1 MFIIYNERIKI
12 VNSYTLQ
19 DKVIFYFMYKIYL
32 YHPIIYNRQIDYD
45 EKTILACVF
54 LQLVLGTVFAQTVDS
69 THIKN
74 MHAYYKKHFSDPTDP
89 IVLTASDT
97 LLDMAIRCND
107 TVMSKIA
114 LGAKLDYYYYGQ
126 GENRTD
132 SVIAGVNRLKRFAR
146 SVGNAELYYWAWAA
160 RLVNYYIIQGEY
172 NIALLEAE
180 KMLQEAKKE
189 GKQESIAECYYAL
202 ANVYA
207 AKGLMKKS
215 QEFMLKEIDIFENT
229 DVVRYN
235 ISCQYSDAAKIY
247 IDLGEEE
254 KAPELLKK
262 ALKAVKSPYH
272 AVTANLVY
280 VSLYLAQGDTVAARQ
295 ALEKCRQMYAD
306 EPSLK
311 RHIHYLYDVEIDYDW
326 KVGNYQK
333 ALNVLDERETELKR
347 KNNLATLMQLRKT
360 KADILWDMNRKEEAA
375 GLYRDF
381 LLEQKKEKER
391 NEEVATGEFATML
404 NLQQLTAEKGRLEKI
419 SQEKQLQNT
428 RIILFSVIGILCVV
442 IVFLWQQRK
451 LNAKLEKSRDKL
463 DEKNR
468 ILIEAKE
475 ELRKAKEVAEQSNWL
490 KTMFIQNM
498 SHEIRTPLNSIVGF
512 SGVLVDMLDDKED
525 IGQYVALIE
534 SNSKLLLKLV
544 GDILDIS
551 ILDSEVEIKHNAVDV
566 NACCQASIDAAGTL
580 FSPDTKLIFKPACD
594 ELIINSNYNYIVQ
607 VLDNLLSNASKFTHE
622 GSVTLAYEVKKETNQ
637 LIFTVTDTGI
647 GIPIDEQEHVFERF
661 VKLDNF
667 SQGAG
672 LGLSICRIVAER
684 LGGFLIIDREYTQG
698 TRFIF
703 CVSM

>member
-1 MFIIYNERIKI
+1 MLK
-12 VNSYTLQ
+12 
-19 DKVIFYFMYKIYL
+19 
-32 YHPIIYNRQIDYD
+32 
-45 EKTILACVF
+45 KTILACV
-54 LQLVLGTVFAQTVDS
+54 LLHLVVGTISPQKIDS
-69 THIKN
+69 IDIKS
-74 MHAYYKKHFSDPTDP
+74 MRAYYKQYFNDPTDP

-97 LLDMAIRCND
+97 LFDMAIRCND
-107 TVMSKIA
+107 TVMAKIA
-114 LGAKLDYYYYGQ
+114 LGAKVDYYYYGQ

-132 SVIAGVNRLKRFAR
+132 SIIAGVNRLKQYAR

-180 KMLQEAKKE
+180 KMLQEAKGEK
-189 GKQESIAECYYAL
+189 KQGSIAECYYAL
-202 ANVYA
+202 ANVYT
-207 AKGLMKKS
+207 AKGLVKKS
-215 QEFMLKEIDIFENT
+215 QEFMLKEIDIFENAN
-229 DVVRYN
+229 VFRYN

-247 IDLGEEE
+247 IDLGEAE

-262 ALKAVKSPYH
+262 ALKTSRSTYH
-272 AVTANLVY
+272 EVTAKLVY
-280 VSLYLAQGDTVAARQ
+280 VSLYLAQGDTAAARK
-295 ALEKCRQMYAD
+295 ALEECRQMYME
-306 EPSLK
+306 EPSMK
-311 RHIHYLYDVEIDYDW
+311 RHIHYLYDVEIDYNW
-326 KVGNYQK
+326 RVGNYNK
-333 ALNVLDERETELKR
+333 ALSVLDERETELRK
-347 KNNLATLMQLRKT
+347 KNNLTTLMALRKT

-391 NEEVATGEFATML
+391 NEEITTSEFATML
-404 NLQQLTAEKGRLEKI
+404 NLQQLNAEKVRLEKI
-419 SQEKQLQNT
+419 SQKKQLQNT
-428 RIILFSVIGILCVV
+428 RTILFSVLGLLCIVV
-442 IVFLWQQRK
+442 IFLWQQRK
-451 LNAKLEKSRDKL
+451 LNAKLHRAKNKL
-463 DEKNR
+463 DEQNR
-468 ILIEAKE
+468 TLIKAEE

-512 SGVLVDMLDDKED
+512 SGVLVDMLDEKED

-566 NACCQASIDAAGTL
+566 NACCQASIDAAGAS
-580 FSPDTKLIFKPACD
+580 FDPGVRLIFEPACD

-607 VLDNLLSNASKFTHE
+607 VLDNLLGNASKFTHE
-622 GSVTLAYEVKKETNQ
+622 GSVTLAYEVKKEENQ

-647 GIPIDEQEHVFERF
+647 GIPVEEQERVFERF

-684 LGGFLIIDREYTQG
+684 LGGYLRIDKGYTQG
-698 TRFIF
+698 TRVIF

>member
-1 MFIIYNERIKI
+1 MLK
-12 VNSYTLQ
+12 
-19 DKVIFYFMYKIYL
+19 
-32 YHPIIYNRQIDYD
+32 
-45 EKTILACVF
+45 KTILACV
-54 LQLVLGTVFAQTVDS
+54 LLHLVVGTISPQKIDS
-69 THIKN
+69 IDIKS
-74 MHAYYKKHFSDPTDP
+74 MRAYYKQYFNDPTDP

-97 LLDMAIRCND
+97 LFDMAIRCND
-107 TVMSKIA
+107 TVMAKIA
-114 LGAKLDYYYYGQ
+114 LGAKVDYYYYGQ

-132 SVIAGVNRLKRFAR
+132 SIIAGVNRLKQYAR

-180 KMLQEAKKE
+180 KMLQEAKGEK
-189 GKQESIAECYYAL
+189 KQGSIAECYYAL
-202 ANVYA
+202 ANVYT
-207 AKGLMKKS
+207 AKGLVKKS
-215 QEFMLKEIDIFENT
+215 QEFMLKEIDIFENAN
-229 DVVRYN
+229 VFRYN

-247 IDLGEEE
+247 IDLGEAE

-262 ALKAVKSPYH
+262 ALKTSRSTYH
-272 AVTANLVY
+272 EVTAKLVY
-280 VSLYLAQGDTVAARQ
+280 VSLYLAQGDTAAARK
-295 ALEKCRQMYAD
+295 ALEECRQMYMG
-306 EPSLK
+306 EPSMK
-311 RHIHYLYDVEIDYDW
+311 RHIHYLYDVEIDYNW
-326 KVGNYQK
+326 RVGNYNK
-333 ALNVLDERETELKR
+333 ALSVLDERETELRK
-347 KNNLATLMQLRKT
+347 KNNLTTLMALRKT

-391 NEEVATGEFATML
+391 NEEITTSEFATML
-404 NLQQLTAEKGRLEKI
+404 NLQQLNAEKVRLEKT
-419 SQEKQLQNT
+419 SQKKQLQNT
-428 RIILFSVIGILCVV
+428 RTILFSVLGLLCIVV
-442 IVFLWQQRK
+442 IFLWQQRK
-451 LNAKLEKSRDKL
+451 LNAKLHRAKNKL
-463 DEKNR
+463 DEQNR
-468 ILIEAKE
+468 TLIKAEE

-512 SGVLVDMLDDKED
+512 SGVLVDMLDEKED

-566 NACCQASIDAAGTL
+566 NACCQASIDAAGASFDPGVRL
-580 FSPDTKLIFKPACD
+580 NFEPACD

-607 VLDNLLSNASKFTHE
+607 VLDNLLGNASKFTHE
-622 GSVTLAYEVKKETNQ
+622 GSVTLAYEVKKEENQ

-647 GIPIDEQEHVFERF
+647 GIPVEEQERVFERF

-684 LGGFLIIDREYTQG
+684 LGGYLRIDKGYTQG
-698 TRFIF
+698 TRVIF

>member
-1 MFIIYNERIKI
+1 MLK
-12 VNSYTLQ
+12 
-19 DKVIFYFMYKIYL
+19 
-32 YHPIIYNRQIDYD
+32 
-45 EKTILACVF
+45 KTILACV
-54 LQLVLGTVFAQTVDS
+54 LLHLVVGTISPQKIDS
-69 THIKN
+69 IDIKS
-74 MHAYYKKHFSDPTDP
+74 MRAYYKQYFNDPTDP

-97 LLDMAIRCND
+97 LFDMAIRCND
-107 TVMSKIA
+107 TVMAKIA
-114 LGAKLDYYYYGQ
+114 LGAKVDYYYYGQ

-132 SVIAGVNRLKRFAR
+132 SIIAGVNRLKQYAR

-180 KMLQEAKKE
+180 KMLQEAKGEK
-189 GKQESIAECYYAL
+189 KQGSIAECYYAL

-207 AKGLMKKS
+207 AKGLVKKS
-215 QEFMLKEIDIFENT
+215 QEFMLKEIDIFENAN
-229 DVVRYN
+229 VFRYN

-247 IDLGEEE
+247 IDLGEAE

-262 ALKAVKSPYH
+262 ALKTSKSTYH
-272 AVTANLVY
+272 EVTAKLVY
-280 VSLYLAQGDTVAARQ
+280 VSLYLAQGDTAAARK
-295 ALEKCRQMYAD
+295 ALEECRQMYMG
-306 EPSLK
+306 EPSMK
-311 RHIHYLYDVEIDYDW
+311 RHIHYLYDVEIDYNW
-326 KVGNYQK
+326 RVGNYNK
-333 ALNVLDERETELKR
+333 ALSVLDERETELRK
-347 KNNLATLMQLRKT
+347 KNNLTTLMALRKT

-391 NEEVATGEFATML
+391 NEEITTSEFATML
-404 NLQQLTAEKGRLEKI
+404 NLQQLNAEKVRLEKI
-419 SQEKQLQNT
+419 SQKKQLQNT
-428 RIILFSVIGILCVV
+428 RTILFSVLGLLCIVV
-442 IVFLWQQRK
+442 IFLWQQRK
-451 LNAKLEKSRDKL
+451 LNAKLHRAKNKL
-463 DEKNR
+463 DEQNR
-468 ILIEAKE
+468 TLIKAEE

-512 SGVLVDMLDDKED
+512 SGVLVDMLDEKED

-566 NACCQASIDAAGTL
+566 NACCQASIDAAGAS
-580 FSPDTKLIFKPACD
+580 FDPGVKLIFEPACD

-607 VLDNLLSNASKFTHE
+607 VLDNLLGNASKFTHE
-622 GSVTLAYEVKKETNQ
+622 GSVTLAYEVKKEENQ

-647 GIPIDEQEHVFERF
+647 GIPVEEQERVFERF

-684 LGGFLIIDREYTQG
+684 LGGYLRIDKGYTQG
-698 TRFIF
+698 TRVIF

>member
-1 MFIIYNERIKI
+1 MLK
-12 VNSYTLQ
+12 
-19 DKVIFYFMYKIYL
+19 
-32 YHPIIYNRQIDYD
+32 
-45 EKTILACVF
+45 KTILACV
-54 LQLVLGTVFAQTVDS
+54 LLHLVVGTISPQKIDS
-69 THIKN
+69 IDIKS
-74 MHAYYKKHFSDPTDP
+74 MRAYYKRYFNDPTDP

-97 LLDMAIRCND
+97 LFDMAIRCND
-107 TVMSKIA
+107 TVMAKIA
-114 LGAKLDYYYYGQ
+114 LGAKVDYYYYGQ

-132 SVIAGVNRLKRFAR
+132 SIIAGVNRLKQYAR

-180 KMLQEAKKE
+180 KMLQEAKGEK
-189 GKQESIAECYYAL
+189 KQGSIAECYYAL

-207 AKGLMKKS
+207 AKGLVKKS
-215 QEFMLKEIDIFENT
+215 QEFMLKEIDIFENAN
-229 DVVRYN
+229 VFRYN

-247 IDLGEEE
+247 IDLGEAE

-262 ALKAVKSPYH
+262 ALKTSKSPYH
-272 AVTANLVY
+272 EVTAKLVY
-280 VSLYLAQGDTVAARQ
+280 VSLYLAQGDTAAARK
-295 ALEKCRQMYAD
+295 ALEECRRMYME
-306 EPSLK
+306 EPSMK
-311 RHIHYLYDVEIDYDW
+311 RHIHYLYDVEIDYNW
-326 KVGNYQK
+326 RVGNYNK
-333 ALNVLDERETELKR
+333 ALSVLDERETELRK
-347 KNNLATLMQLRKT
+347 KNNLTTLTALRKT

-391 NEEVATGEFATML
+391 NEEITTSEFATML
-404 NLQQLTAEKGRLEKI
+404 NLQQLNAEKVRLEKI
-419 SQEKQLQNT
+419 SQKKRLQST
-428 RIILFSVIGILCVV
+428 RTILFFVLGILCIVV
-442 IVFLWQQRK
+442 IFLWQQGK
-451 LNAKLEKSRDKL
+451 LNAKLHRAKNKL
-463 DEKNR
+463 NEQNR
-468 ILIEAKE
+468 TLIKAEE

-512 SGVLVDMLDDKED
+512 SGVLVDMLDEKED

-566 NACCQASIDAAGTL
+566 NACCQASIDAAGAS
-580 FSPDTKLIFKPACD
+580 FDPGVKLIFEPACD

-607 VLDNLLSNASKFTHE
+607 VLDNLLGNASKFTHE
-622 GSVTLAYEVKKETNQ
+622 GSVTLAYEVKKEENQ

-647 GIPIDEQEHVFERF
+647 GIPVEEQERVFERF

-684 LGGFLIIDREYTQG
+684 LGGYLRIDKGYTQG
-698 TRFIF
+698 TRVIF

>member
-1 MFIIYNERIKI
+1 MLK
-12 VNSYTLQ
+12 
-19 DKVIFYFMYKIYL
+19 
-32 YHPIIYNRQIDYD
+32 
-45 EKTILACVF
+45 KTILACV
-54 LQLVLGTVFAQTVDS
+54 LLHLVVGTISPQKIDS
-69 THIKN
+69 IDIKS
-74 MHAYYKKHFSDPTDP
+74 MRAYYKQYFNDPTDP

-97 LLDMAIRCND
+97 LFDMAIRCND
-107 TVMSKIA
+107 TVMAKIA
-114 LGAKLDYYYYGQ
+114 LGAKVDYYYYGQ

-132 SVIAGVNRLKRFAR
+132 SIIAGVNRLKQYAR

-180 KMLQEAKKE
+180 KMLQEAKGEK
-189 GKQESIAECYYAL
+189 KQGSIAECYYAL
-202 ANVYA
+202 ANVYT
-207 AKGLMKKS
+207 AKGLVKKS
-215 QEFMLKEIDIFENT
+215 QEFMLKEIDIFENAN
-229 DVVRYN
+229 VFRYN

-247 IDLGEEE
+247 IDLGEAE

-262 ALKAVKSPYH
+262 ALKTSRSTYH
-272 AVTANLVY
+272 EVTAKLVY
-280 VSLYLAQGDTVAARQ
+280 VSLYLAQGDTAAARK
-295 ALEKCRQMYAD
+295 ALEECRQMYMG
-306 EPSLK
+306 EPSMK
-311 RHIHYLYDVEIDYDW
+311 RHIHYLYDVEIDYNW
-326 KVGNYQK
+326 RVGNYNK
-333 ALNVLDERETELKR
+333 ALSVLDERETELRK
-347 KNNLATLMQLRKT
+347 KNNLTTLMALRKT

-391 NEEVATGEFATML
+391 NEEITTSEFATML
-404 NLQQLTAEKGRLEKI
+404 NLQQLNAEKVRLEKI
-419 SQEKQLQNT
+419 SQKKQLQNT
-428 RIILFSVIGILCVV
+428 RTILFSVLGLLCIVV
-442 IVFLWQQRK
+442 IFLWQQRK
-451 LNAKLEKSRDKL
+451 LNAKLHRAKNKL
-463 DEKNR
+463 DEQNR
-468 ILIEAKE
+468 TLIKAEE

-512 SGVLVDMLDDKED
+512 SGVLVDMLDEKED

-566 NACCQASIDAAGTL
+566 NACCQASIDAAGAS
-580 FSPDTKLIFKPACD
+580 FDPGVKLIFEPACD
-594 ELIINSNYNYIVQ
+594 ELIINSNYSYIVQ
-607 VLDNLLSNASKFTHE
+607 VLDNLLGNASKFTHV
-622 GSVTLAYEVKKETNQ
+622 GSVTLTYEDNQ

-647 GIPIDEQEHVFERF
+647 GIPVDEQERVFERF

-684 LGGFLIIDREYTQG
+684 LGGYLRIDKGYTQG
-698 TRFIF
+698 TRVIF

>member
-1 MFIIYNERIKI
+1 MLK
-12 VNSYTLQ
+12 
-19 DKVIFYFMYKIYL
+19 
-32 YHPIIYNRQIDYD
+32 
-45 EKTILACVF
+45 KTTLACV
-54 LQLVLGTVFAQTVDS
+54 LLHLVVGTISPQKIDS
-69 THIKN
+69 IDIKS
-74 MHAYYKKHFSDPTDP
+74 MRAYYKQYFNDPTDP

-97 LLDMAIRCND
+97 LFDMAIRCND
-107 TVMSKIA
+107 TVMAKIA
-114 LGAKLDYYYYGQ
+114 LGAKVDYYYYGQ

-132 SVIAGVNRLKRFAR
+132 SIIAGVNRLKQYAR

-180 KMLQEAKKE
+180 KMLQEAKGEK
-189 GKQESIAECYYAL
+189 KQGSIAECYYAL
-202 ANVYA
+202 ANVYT
-207 AKGLMKKS
+207 AKGLVKKS
-215 QEFMLKEIDIFENT
+215 QEFMLKEIDIFENAN
-229 DVVRYN
+229 VFRYN

-247 IDLGEEE
+247 IDLGEAE

-262 ALKAVKSPYH
+262 ALKTSKSTYH
-272 AVTANLVY
+272 EVTAKLVY
-280 VSLYLAQGDTVAARQ
+280 VSLYLAQGDTAAARK
-295 ALEKCRQMYAD
+295 ALEECRQMYME
-306 EPSLK
+306 EPSMK
-311 RHIHYLYDVEIDYDW
+311 RHIHYLYDVEIDYNW
-326 KVGNYQK
+326 RVGDYNK
-333 ALNVLDERETELKR
+333 ALSVLDERETELRK
-347 KNNLATLMQLRKT
+347 KNNLTTLMALRKT

-391 NEEVATGEFATML
+391 NEEITTSEFATML
-404 NLQQLTAEKGRLEKI
+404 NLQQLNAEKVRLEKI
-419 SQEKQLQNT
+419 SQKKQLQNT
-428 RIILFSVIGILCVV
+428 RTILFSVLGLLCIVV
-442 IVFLWQQRK
+442 IFLWQQRK
-451 LNAKLEKSRDKL
+451 LNAKLHRAKNKL
-463 DEKNR
+463 DEQNR
-468 ILIEAKE
+468 TLIKAEE

-512 SGVLVDMLDDKED
+512 SGVLVDMLDEKED

-566 NACCQASIDAAGTL
+566 NACCQASIDAAGAS
-580 FSPDTKLIFKPACD
+580 FDPGVRLIFEPACD

-607 VLDNLLSNASKFTHE
+607 VLDNLLGNASKFTHE
-622 GSVTLAYEVKKETNQ
+622 GSVTLDYEVKKEENQ

-647 GIPIDEQEHVFERF
+647 GIPVEEQERVFERF

-684 LGGFLIIDREYTQG
+684 LGGYLRIDKGYTQG
-698 TRFIF
+698 TRVIF

>member
-1 MFIIYNERIKI
+1 MMK
-12 VNSYTLQ
+12 
-19 DKVIFYFMYKIYL
+19 
-32 YHPIIYNRQIDYD
+32 
-45 EKTILACVF
+45 KTILACVF

-272 AVTANLVY
+272 EVTANLVY

-326 KVGNYQK
+326 KVGNFQK

-475 ELRKAKEVAEQSNWL
+475 ELRKAKEGAEQSNWL

-580 FSPDTKLIFKPACD
+580 FSPDTKLVFKPACD

>member
-1 MFIIYNERIKI
+1 MLK
-12 VNSYTLQ
+12 
-19 DKVIFYFMYKIYL
+19 
-32 YHPIIYNRQIDYD
+32 
-45 EKTILACVF
+45 KTILACVLLHLVVGTIS
-54 LQLVLGTVFAQTVDS
+54 LQKIDS
-69 THIKN
+69 IDIKS
-74 MHAYYKKHFSDPTDP
+74 MRAYYKQYFNDPTDP

-97 LLDMAIRCND
+97 LFDMAIRCND
-107 TVMSKIA
+107 TVMAKIA
-114 LGAKLDYYYYGQ
+114 LGAKVDYYYYGQ

-132 SVIAGVNRLKRFAR
+132 SIIAGVNRLKQYAR

-180 KMLQEAKKE
+180 KMLQEAKGEK
-189 GKQESIAECYYAL
+189 KQGSIAECYYAL
-202 ANVYA
+202 ANVYT
-207 AKGLMKKS
+207 AKGLVKKS
-215 QEFMLKEIDIFENT
+215 QEFMLKEIDIFENAN
-229 DVVRYN
+229 VFRYN

-247 IDLGEEE
+247 IDLGEAE

-262 ALKAVKSPYH
+262 ALKTSKSTYH
-272 AVTANLVY
+272 EVTAKLVY
-280 VSLYLAQGDTVAARQ
+280 VSLYLAQGDTAAARK
-295 ALEKCRQMYAD
+295 ALEECRQMYMG
-306 EPSLK
+306 EPSMK
-311 RHIHYLYDVEIDYDW
+311 RHIHYLYDVEIDYNW
-326 KVGNYQK
+326 RVGNYNK
-333 ALNVLDERETELKR
+333 ALSVLDERETELRK
-347 KNNLATLMQLRKT
+347 KNNLTTLMALRKT

-391 NEEVATGEFATML
+391 NEEITTSEFATML
-404 NLQQLTAEKGRLEKI
+404 NLQQLNAEKVRLEKT
-419 SQEKQLQNT
+419 SQKKQLQNT
-428 RIILFSVIGILCVV
+428 RTILFSVLGLLCIVV
-442 IVFLWQQRK
+442 IFLWQQRK
-451 LNAKLEKSRDKL
+451 LNAKLHRAKNKL
-463 DEKNR
+463 DEQNR
-468 ILIEAKE
+468 TLIKAEE

-512 SGVLVDMLDDKED
+512 SGVLVDMLDEKED

-566 NACCQASIDAAGTL
+566 NACCQASIDAAGAS
-580 FSPDTKLIFKPACD
+580 FDPGVKLIFEPACD
-594 ELIINSNYNYIVQ
+594 ELIINSNYSYIVQ
-607 VLDNLLSNASKFTHE
+607 VLDNLLGNASKFTHE
-622 GSVTLAYEVKKETNQ
+622 GSVTLAYEVKKEENQ

-647 GIPIDEQEHVFERF
+647 GIPVEEQERVFERF

-684 LGGFLIIDREYTQG
+684 LGGYLRIDKGYTQG
-698 TRFIF
+698 TRVIF

>member
-1 MFIIYNERIKI
+1 MLK
-12 VNSYTLQ
+12 
-19 DKVIFYFMYKIYL
+19 
-32 YHPIIYNRQIDYD
+32 
-45 EKTILACVF
+45 KTILACV
-54 LQLVLGTVFAQTVDS
+54 LLHLVVGTISPQKIDS
-69 THIKN
+69 IDIKS
-74 MHAYYKKHFSDPTDP
+74 MRAYYKQYFNDPTDP

-97 LLDMAIRCND
+97 LFDMAIRCND
-107 TVMSKIA
+107 TVMAKIA
-114 LGAKLDYYYYGQ
+114 LGAKVDYYYYGQ

-132 SVIAGVNRLKRFAR
+132 SIIAGVNRLKQYAR

-180 KMLQEAKKE
+180 KMLQEAKGEK
-189 GKQESIAECYYAL
+189 KQGSIAECYYAL
-202 ANVYA
+202 ANVYT
-207 AKGLMKKS
+207 AKGLVKKS
-215 QEFMLKEIDIFENT
+215 QEFMLKEIDIFENAN
-229 DVVRYN
+229 VFRYN

-247 IDLGEEE
+247 IDLGEAE

-262 ALKAVKSPYH
+262 ALKTSRSTYH
-272 AVTANLVY
+272 EVTAKLVY
-280 VSLYLAQGDTVAARQ
+280 VSLYLAQGDTAAARK
-295 ALEKCRQMYAD
+295 ALEECRQMYMG
-306 EPSLK
+306 EPSMK
-311 RHIHYLYDVEIDYDW
+311 RHIHYLYDVEIDYNW
-326 KVGNYQK
+326 RVGNYNK
-333 ALNVLDERETELKR
+333 ALSVLDERETELRK
-347 KNNLATLMQLRKT
+347 KNNLTTLMALRKT
-360 KADILWDMNRKEEAA
+360 MADILWDMNRKEEAA

-391 NEEVATGEFATML
+391 NEEITTSEFATML
-404 NLQQLTAEKGRLEKI
+404 NLQQLNAEKVRLEKI
-419 SQEKQLQNT
+419 SQKKQLQNT
-428 RIILFSVIGILCVV
+428 RTILFSVLGLLCIVV
-442 IVFLWQQRK
+442 IFLWQQRK
-451 LNAKLEKSRDKL
+451 LNAKLHRAKNKL
-463 DEKNR
+463 DEQNR
-468 ILIEAKE
+468 TLIKAEE

-512 SGVLVDMLDDKED
+512 SGVLVDMLDEKED

-566 NACCQASIDAAGTL
+566 NACCQASIDAAGAS
-580 FSPDTKLIFKPACD
+580 FDPGVKLIFEPACD
-594 ELIINSNYNYIVQ
+594 ELIINSNYSYIVQ
-607 VLDNLLSNASKFTHE
+607 VLDNLLGNASKFTHE
-622 GSVTLAYEVKKETNQ
+622 GSVTLAYEVKKEENQ

-647 GIPIDEQEHVFERF
+647 GIPVEEQERVFERF

-684 LGGFLIIDREYTQG
+684 LGGYLRIDKGYTQG
-698 TRFIF
+698 TRVIF

>member
-1 MFIIYNERIKI
+1 MMK
-12 VNSYTLQ
+12 
-19 DKVIFYFMYKIYL
+19 
-32 YHPIIYNRQIDYD
+32 
-45 EKTILACVF
+45 KTILACVF

-247 IDLGEEE
+247 IDLDEEE
-254 KAPELLKK
+254 KAPELLKQ
-262 ALKAVKSPYH
+262 ALKVAKSPYH
-272 AVTANLVY
+272 EVTANLVY

-295 ALEKCRQMYAD
+295 ALEKCRQMYAN

-311 RHIHYLYDVEIDYDW
+311 RHIHYLYDVEIDYNW
-326 KVGNYQK
+326 KVGNYQE
-333 ALNVLDERETELKR
+333 AISVLDERETELKK

-375 GLYRDF
+375 RSYRDF

-419 SQEKQLQNT
+419 SQKKQLQNT
-428 RIILFSVIGILCVV
+428 RIILFSVIGILCIVV
-442 IVFLWQQRK
+442 VFLWQQRK
-451 LNAKLEKSRDKL
+451 LNAQLERSRDKL

-475 ELRKAKEVAEQSNWL
+475 ELHKAKEIAEQSNWL

-580 FSPDTKLIFKPACD
+580 FSPGIKLIFKPTCD

-607 VLDNLLSNASKFTHE
+607 VLDNLLNNASKFTHE
-622 GSVTLAYEVKKETNQ
+622 GSVTLAYETRKETNQ

-684 LGGFLIIDREYTQG
+684 LGGFLIIDKEYTQG

>member
-1 MFIIYNERIKI
+1 MLK
-12 VNSYTLQ
+12 
-19 DKVIFYFMYKIYL
+19 
-32 YHPIIYNRQIDYD
+32 
-45 EKTILACVF
+45 KTILACV
-54 LQLVLGTVFAQTVDS
+54 LLHLVVGTISPQKIDS
-69 THIKN
+69 IDIKS
-74 MHAYYKKHFSDPTDP
+74 MRAYYKQYFNDPTDP

-97 LLDMAIRCND
+97 LFDMAIRCND
-107 TVMSKIA
+107 TVMAKIA
-114 LGAKLDYYYYGQ
+114 LGAKVDYYYYGQ

-132 SVIAGVNRLKRFAR
+132 SIIAGVNRLKQYAR

-160 RLVNYYIIQGEY
+160 RLVNYYIIQGDY

-180 KMLQEAKKE
+180 KMLQEAKGEK
-189 GKQESIAECYYAL
+189 KQGSIAECYYAL

-207 AKGLMKKS
+207 AKGLVKKS
-215 QEFMLKEIDIFENT
+215 QEFMLKEIDIFENAN
-229 DVVRYN
+229 VFRYN

-247 IDLGEEE
+247 IDLGEAE

-262 ALKAVKSPYH
+262 ALKTSKSTYH
-272 AVTANLVY
+272 EVTAKLVY
-280 VSLYLAQGDTVAARQ
+280 VSLYLAQGDTAAARK
-295 ALEKCRQMYAD
+295 ALEECRQMYMG
-306 EPSLK
+306 EPSMK
-311 RHIHYLYDVEIDYDW
+311 RHIHYLYDVEIDYNW
-326 KVGNYQK
+326 RVGNYNK
-333 ALNVLDERETELKR
+333 ALSVLDERETELRK
-347 KNNLATLMQLRKT
+347 KNNLTTLMALRKT

-391 NEEVATGEFATML
+391 NEEITTSEFATML
-404 NLQQLTAEKGRLEKI
+404 NLQQLNAEKVRLEKI
-419 SQEKQLQNT
+419 SQKKQLQNT
-428 RIILFSVIGILCVV
+428 RTILFSVLGLLCIVV
-442 IVFLWQQRK
+442 IFLWQQRK
-451 LNAKLEKSRDKL
+451 LNAKLHRAKNKL
-463 DEKNR
+463 DEQNR
-468 ILIEAKE
+468 TLIKAEE

-512 SGVLVDMLDDKED
+512 SGVLVDMLDEKED

-566 NACCQASIDAAGTL
+566 NACCQASIDAAGAS
-580 FSPDTKLIFKPACD
+580 FDPGVRLIFEPACD
-594 ELIINSNYNYIVQ
+594 ELIINSNYSYIVQ
-607 VLDNLLSNASKFTHE
+607 VLDNLLGNASKFTHE
-622 GSVTLAYEVKKETNQ
+622 GSVTLAYEVKKEENQ

-647 GIPIDEQEHVFERF
+647 GIPVEEQERVFERF

-684 LGGFLIIDREYTQG
+684 LGGYLRIDKGYTQG
-698 TRFIF
+698 TRVIF

>member
-1 MFIIYNERIKI
+1 MLK
-12 VNSYTLQ
+12 
-19 DKVIFYFMYKIYL
+19 
-32 YHPIIYNRQIDYD
+32 
-45 EKTILACVF
+45 KTILACV
-54 LQLVLGTVFAQTVDS
+54 LLHLVVGTISPQKIDS
-69 THIKN
+69 IDIKS
-74 MHAYYKKHFSDPTDP
+74 MRAYYKQYFNDPTDP

-97 LLDMAIRCND
+97 LFDMAIRCND
-107 TVMSKIA
+107 TVMAKIA
-114 LGAKLDYYYYGQ
+114 LGAKVDYYYYGQ

-132 SVIAGVNRLKRFAR
+132 SIIAGVNRLKQYAR

-180 KMLQEAKKE
+180 KMLQEAKGEK
-189 GKQESIAECYYAL
+189 KQGSIAECYYAL
-202 ANVYA
+202 ANVYT
-207 AKGLMKKS
+207 AKGLVKKS
-215 QEFMLKEIDIFENT
+215 QEFMLKEIDIFENAN
-229 DVVRYN
+229 VFRYN

-247 IDLGEEE
+247 IDLGEAE

-262 ALKAVKSPYH
+262 ALKTSRSTYH
-272 AVTANLVY
+272 EVTAKLVY
-280 VSLYLAQGDTVAARQ
+280 VSLYLAQGDTAAARK
-295 ALEKCRQMYAD
+295 ALEECRQMYMG
-306 EPSLK
+306 EPSMK
-311 RHIHYLYDVEIDYDW
+311 RHILYLYDVEIDYNW
-326 KVGNYQK
+326 RVGNYNK
-333 ALNVLDERETELKR
+333 ALSVLDERETELRK
-347 KNNLATLMQLRKT
+347 KNNLTTLMALRKT

-391 NEEVATGEFATML
+391 NEEITTSEFATML
-404 NLQQLTAEKGRLEKI
+404 NLQQLNAEKVRLEKT
-419 SQEKQLQNT
+419 SQKKQLQNT
-428 RIILFSVIGILCVV
+428 RTILFSVLGLLCIVV
-442 IVFLWQQRK
+442 IFLWQQRK
-451 LNAKLEKSRDKL
+451 LNAKLHRAKNKL
-463 DEKNR
+463 DEQNR
-468 ILIEAKE
+468 TLIKAEE

-512 SGVLVDMLDDKED
+512 SGVLVDMLDEKED

-566 NACCQASIDAAGTL
+566 NACCQASIDAAGAS
-580 FSPDTKLIFKPACD
+580 FDPGVRLIFEPACD

-607 VLDNLLSNASKFTHE
+607 VLDNLLGNASKFTHE
-622 GSVTLAYEVKKETNQ
+622 GSVTLAYEVKKEENQ

-647 GIPIDEQEHVFERF
+647 GIPVEEQERVFERF

-684 LGGFLIIDREYTQG
+684 LGGYLRIDKGYTQG
-698 TRFIF
+698 TRVIF

>member
-1 MFIIYNERIKI
+1 MLK
-12 VNSYTLQ
+12 
-19 DKVIFYFMYKIYL
+19 
-32 YHPIIYNRQIDYD
+32 
-45 EKTILACVF
+45 KTILACV
-54 LQLVLGTVFAQTVDS
+54 LLHLVVGTISPQKIDS
-69 THIKN
+69 IDIKS
-74 MHAYYKKHFSDPTDP
+74 MRAYYKQYFNDPTDP

-97 LLDMAIRCND
+97 LFDMAIRCND
-107 TVMSKIA
+107 TVMAKIA
-114 LGAKLDYYYYGQ
+114 LGAKVDYYYYGQ

-132 SVIAGVNRLKRFAR
+132 SIIAGVNRLKQYAR

-180 KMLQEAKKE
+180 KMLQEAKGEK
-189 GKQESIAECYYAL
+189 KQGSIAECYYAL
-202 ANVYA
+202 ANVYT
-207 AKGLMKKS
+207 AKGLVKKS
-215 QEFMLKEIDIFENT
+215 QEFMLKEIDIFENAN
-229 DVVRYN
+229 VFRYN

-247 IDLGEEE
+247 IDLGEAE

-262 ALKAVKSPYH
+262 ALKTSRSTYH
-272 AVTANLVY
+272 EVTAKLVY
-280 VSLYLAQGDTVAARQ
+280 VSLYLAQGDTAAARK
-295 ALEKCRQMYAD
+295 ALEECRQMYMG
-306 EPSLK
+306 EPSMK
-311 RHIHYLYDVEIDYDW
+311 RHIHYLYDVEIDYNW
-326 KVGNYQK
+326 RVGNYNK
-333 ALNVLDERETELKR
+333 ALSVLDERETELRK
-347 KNNLATLMQLRKT
+347 KNNLTTLMALRKT

-391 NEEVATGEFATML
+391 NEEITTSEFATML
-404 NLQQLTAEKGRLEKI
+404 NLQQLNAEKVRLEKI
-419 SQEKQLQNT
+419 SQKKQLQNT
-428 RIILFSVIGILCVV
+428 RTILFSVLGLLCIVV
-442 IVFLWQQRK
+442 IFLWQQRK
-451 LNAKLEKSRDKL
+451 LNAKLHRAKNKL
-463 DEKNR
+463 DEQNR
-468 ILIEAKE
+468 TLIKAEE

-512 SGVLVDMLDDKED
+512 SGVLVDMLDEKED

-566 NACCQASIDAAGTL
+566 NACCQASIDAAGAS
-580 FSPDTKLIFKPACD
+580 FDPGVKLIFEPACD
-594 ELIINSNYNYIVQ
+594 ELIINSNYSYIVQ
-607 VLDNLLSNASKFTHE
+607 VLDNLLGNASKFTHE
-622 GSVTLAYEVKKETNQ
+622 GSVTLAYEVKKEENQ

-647 GIPIDEQEHVFERF
+647 GIPVEEQKRVFERF

-684 LGGFLIIDREYTQG
+684 LGGYLRIDKGYTQG
-698 TRFIF
+698 TRVIF

>member
-1 MFIIYNERIKI
+1 MMK
-12 VNSYTLQ
+12 
-19 DKVIFYFMYKIYL
+19 
-32 YHPIIYNRQIDYD
+32 
-45 EKTILACVF
+45 KTILACVF

-97 LLDMAIRCND
+97 LLDIAIRCND

-272 AVTANLVY
+272 EVTANLVY

-326 KVGNYQK
+326 KVGNFQK

-580 FSPDTKLIFKPACD
+580 FSPDTKLVFKPACD

>member
-1 MFIIYNERIKI
+1 
-12 VNSYTLQ
+12 
-19 DKVIFYFMYKIYL
+19 
-32 YHPIIYNRQIDYD
+32 
-45 EKTILACVF
+45 
-54 LQLVLGTVFAQTVDS
+54 
-69 THIKN
+69 
-74 MHAYYKKHFSDPTDP
+74 
-89 IVLTASDT
+89 
-97 LLDMAIRCND
+97 MA
-107 TVMSKIA
+107 KIA
-114 LGAKLDYYYYGQ
+114 LGAKVDYYYYGQ

-132 SVIAGVNRLKRFAR
+132 SIIAGVNRLKQYAR

-180 KMLQEAKKE
+180 KMLQEAKGEK
-189 GKQESIAECYYAL
+189 KQGSIAECYYAL
-202 ANVYA
+202 ANVYT
-207 AKGLMKKS
+207 AKGLVKKS
-215 QEFMLKEIDIFENT
+215 QEFMLKEIDIFENAN
-229 DVVRYN
+229 VFRYN

-247 IDLGEEE
+247 IDLGEAE

-262 ALKAVKSPYH
+262 ALKTSKSTYH
-272 AVTANLVY
+272 EVTAKLVY
-280 VSLYLAQGDTVAARQ
+280 VSLYLAQGDTAAARK
-295 ALEKCRQMYAD
+295 ALEECRQMYMG
-306 EPSLK
+306 EPSMK
-311 RHIHYLYDVEIDYDW
+311 RHIHYLYDVEIDYNW
-326 KVGNYQK
+326 RVGNYNK
-333 ALNVLDERETELKR
+333 ALSVLDERETELRK
-347 KNNLATLMQLRKT
+347 KNNLTTLMALRKT

-391 NEEVATGEFATML
+391 NEEITTSEFATML
-404 NLQQLTAEKGRLEKI
+404 NLQQLNAEKVRLEKI
-419 SQEKQLQNT
+419 SQKKQLQNT
-428 RIILFSVIGILCVV
+428 RTILFSVLGLLCIVV
-442 IVFLWQQRK
+442 IFLWQQRK
-451 LNAKLEKSRDKL
+451 LNAKLHRAKNKL
-463 DEKNR
+463 DEQNR
-468 ILIEAKE
+468 TLIKAEE

-512 SGVLVDMLDDKED
+512 SGVLVDMLDEKED

-566 NACCQASIDAAGTL
+566 NACCQASIDAAGAS
-580 FSPDTKLIFKPACD
+580 FDPGVRLIFEPACD
-594 ELIINSNYNYIVQ
+594 ELIINSNYSYIVQ
-607 VLDNLLSNASKFTHE
+607 VLDNLLGNASKFTHE
-622 GSVTLAYEVKKETNQ
+622 GSVTLAYEVKKEENQ

-647 GIPIDEQEHVFERF
+647 GIPVEEQERVFERF

-684 LGGFLIIDREYTQG
+684 LGGYLRIDKGYTQG
-698 TRFIF
+698 TRIIF

>member
-1 MFIIYNERIKI
+1 MR
-12 VNSYTLQ
+12 
-19 DKVIFYFMYKIYL
+19 
-32 YHPIIYNRQIDYD
+32 
-45 EKTILACVF
+45 
-54 LQLVLGTVFAQTVDS
+54 
-69 THIKN
+69 
-74 MHAYYKKHFSDPTDP
+74 AYYKQYFNDPTDP

-97 LLDMAIRCND
+97 LFDMAIRCND
-107 TVMSKIA
+107 TVMAKIA
-114 LGAKLDYYYYGQ
+114 LGAKVDYYYYGQ

-132 SVIAGVNRLKRFAR
+132 SIIAGVNRLKQYAR

-180 KMLQEAKKE
+180 KMLQEAKGEK
-189 GKQESIAECYYAL
+189 KQGSIAECYYAL
-202 ANVYA
+202 ANVYT
-207 AKGLMKKS
+207 AKGLVKKS
-215 QEFMLKEIDIFENT
+215 QEFMLKEIDIFENAN
-229 DVVRYN
+229 VFRYN

-247 IDLGEEE
+247 IDLGEAE

-262 ALKAVKSPYH
+262 ALKTSKSTYH
-272 AVTANLVY
+272 EVTAKLVY
-280 VSLYLAQGDTVAARQ
+280 VSLYLAQGDTAAARK
-295 ALEKCRQMYAD
+295 ALEECRQMYMG
-306 EPSLK
+306 EPSMK
-311 RHIHYLYDVEIDYDW
+311 RHIHYLYDVEIDYNW
-326 KVGNYQK
+326 RVGNYNK
-333 ALNVLDERETELKR
+333 ALSVLDERETELRK
-347 KNNLATLMQLRKT
+347 KNNLTTLMALRKT

-391 NEEVATGEFATML
+391 NEEITTSEFATML
-404 NLQQLTAEKGRLEKI
+404 NLQQLNAEKVRLEKI
-419 SQEKQLQNT
+419 SQKKQLQNT
-428 RIILFSVIGILCVV
+428 RTILFSVLGLLCIVV
-442 IVFLWQQRK
+442 IFLWQQRK
-451 LNAKLEKSRDKL
+451 LNAKLHRAKNKL
-463 DEKNR
+463 DEQNR
-468 ILIEAKE
+468 TLIKAEE

-512 SGVLVDMLDDKED
+512 SGVLVDMLDEKED

-566 NACCQASIDAAGTL
+566 NACCQASIDAAGAS
-580 FSPDTKLIFKPACD
+580 FDPGVKLIFEPACD
-594 ELIINSNYNYIVQ
+594 ELIINSNYSYIVQ
-607 VLDNLLSNASKFTHE
+607 VLDNLLGNASKFTHV
-622 GSVTLAYEVKKETNQ
+622 GSVTLTYEVKKEDNQ

-647 GIPIDEQEHVFERF
+647 GIPVEEQERVFERF

-684 LGGFLIIDREYTQG
+684 LGGYLRIDKGYTQG
-698 TRFIF
+698 TRVIF

>member
-1 MFIIYNERIKI
+1 MLK
-12 VNSYTLQ
+12 
-19 DKVIFYFMYKIYL
+19 
-32 YHPIIYNRQIDYD
+32 
-45 EKTILACVF
+45 KTILACV
-54 LQLVLGTVFAQTVDS
+54 LLHLVVGTISPQKIDS
-69 THIKN
+69 IDIKS
-74 MHAYYKKHFSDPTDP
+74 MRAYYKQYFNDPTDP

-97 LLDMAIRCND
+97 LFDMAIRCND
-107 TVMSKIA
+107 TVMAKIA
-114 LGAKLDYYYYGQ
+114 LGAKVDYYYYGQ

-132 SVIAGVNRLKRFAR
+132 SIIAGVNRLKQYAR

-180 KMLQEAKKE
+180 KMLQEAKGEK
-189 GKQESIAECYYAL
+189 KQGSIAECYYAL
-202 ANVYA
+202 ANVYT
-207 AKGLMKKS
+207 AKGLVKKS
-215 QEFMLKEIDIFENT
+215 QEFMLKEIDIFENAN
-229 DVVRYN
+229 VFRYN

-247 IDLGEEE
+247 IDLGEAE

-262 ALKAVKSPYH
+262 ALKTSKSTYH
-272 AVTANLVY
+272 EVTAKLVY
-280 VSLYLAQGDTVAARQ
+280 VSLYLAQGDTAAARK
-295 ALEKCRQMYAD
+295 ALEECRQMYMG
-306 EPSLK
+306 EPSMK
-311 RHIHYLYDVEIDYDW
+311 RHIHYLYDVEIDYNW
-326 KVGNYQK
+326 RVGNYNK
-333 ALNVLDERETELKR
+333 ALGVLDERETELRK
-347 KNNLATLMQLRKT
+347 KNNLTTLMALRKT

-391 NEEVATGEFATML
+391 NEEITTSEFATML
-404 NLQQLTAEKGRLEKI
+404 NLQQLNAEKVRLEKT
-419 SQEKQLQNT
+419 SQKKQLQNT
-428 RIILFSVIGILCVV
+428 RTILFSVLGLLCIVV
-442 IVFLWQQRK
+442 IFLWQQRK
-451 LNAKLEKSRDKL
+451 LNAKLHRAKNKL
-463 DEKNR
+463 DEQNR
-468 ILIEAKE
+468 TLIKAEE

-512 SGVLVDMLDDKED
+512 SGVLVDMLDEKED

-566 NACCQASIDAAGTL
+566 NACCQASIDAAGAS
-580 FSPDTKLIFKPACD
+580 FDPGVRLIFEPACD

-607 VLDNLLSNASKFTHE
+607 VLDNLLGNASKFTHE
-622 GSVTLAYEVKKETNQ
+622 GSVTLAYEVKKEENQ

-647 GIPIDEQEHVFERF
+647 GIPVEEQERVFERF

-684 LGGFLIIDREYTQG
+684 LGGYLRIDKGYTQG
-698 TRFIF
+698 TRIIF

>member
-1 MFIIYNERIKI
+1 MLK
-12 VNSYTLQ
+12 
-19 DKVIFYFMYKIYL
+19 
-32 YHPIIYNRQIDYD
+32 
-45 EKTILACVF
+45 KTILACV
-54 LQLVLGTVFAQTVDS
+54 LLHLVVGTISPQKIDS
-69 THIKN
+69 IDIKS
-74 MHAYYKKHFSDPTDP
+74 MRAYYKQYFNDPTDP

-97 LLDMAIRCND
+97 LFDMAIRCND
-107 TVMSKIA
+107 TVMAKIA
-114 LGAKLDYYYYGQ
+114 LGAKVDYYYYGQ

-132 SVIAGVNRLKRFAR
+132 SIIAGVNRLKQYAR

-180 KMLQEAKKE
+180 KMLQEAKGEK
-189 GKQESIAECYYAL
+189 KQGSIAECYYAL
-202 ANVYA
+202 ANVYT
-207 AKGLMKKS
+207 AKGLVKKS
-215 QEFMLKEIDIFENT
+215 QEFMLKEIDIFENAN
-229 DVVRYN
+229 VFRYN

-247 IDLGEEE
+247 IDLGEAE

-262 ALKAVKSPYH
+262 ALKTSRSTYH
-272 AVTANLVY
+272 EVTAKLVY
-280 VSLYLAQGDTVAARQ
+280 VSLYLAQGDTAAARK
-295 ALEKCRQMYAD
+295 ALEECRQMYMG
-306 EPSLK
+306 EPSMK
-311 RHIHYLYDVEIDYDW
+311 RHIHYLYDVEIDYNW
-326 KVGNYQK
+326 RVGNYNK
-333 ALNVLDERETELKR
+333 ALSVLDERETELRK
-347 KNNLATLMQLRKT
+347 KNNLTTLMALRKT

-391 NEEVATGEFATML
+391 NEEITTSEFATML
-404 NLQQLTAEKGRLEKI
+404 NLQQLNAEKVRLEKI
-419 SQEKQLQNT
+419 SQKKQLQNT
-428 RIILFSVIGILCVV
+428 RTILFSVLGLLCIVV
-442 IVFLWQQRK
+442 IFLWQQRK
-451 LNAKLEKSRDKL
+451 LNAKLHRAKNKL
-463 DEKNR
+463 DEQNR
-468 ILIEAKE
+468 TLIKAEE

-512 SGVLVDMLDDKED
+512 SGVLVDMLDEKED

-566 NACCQASIDAAGTL
+566 NACCQTSIDAAGAS
-580 FSPDTKLIFKPACD
+580 FDPGVRLIFEPACD
-594 ELIINSNYNYIVQ
+594 ELIINSNYSYIVQ
-607 VLDNLLSNASKFTHE
+607 VLDNLLGNASKFTHE
-622 GSVTLAYEVKKETNQ
+622 GSVTLAYEVKKEENQ

-647 GIPIDEQEHVFERF
+647 GIPVEEQERVFERF

-684 LGGFLIIDREYTQG
+684 LGGYLRIDKGYTQG
-698 TRFIF
+698 TRVIF

>member
-1 MFIIYNERIKI
+1 MMK
-12 VNSYTLQ
+12 
-19 DKVIFYFMYKIYL
+19 
-32 YHPIIYNRQIDYD
+32 
-45 EKTILACVF
+45 KTILACVF

-272 AVTANLVY
+272 EVTANLVY

-326 KVGNYQK
+326 KVGNFQK

-580 FSPDTKLIFKPACD
+580 FSPDTKLVFKPACD

-672 LGLSICRIVAER
+672 LGLFICRIVAER

>member
-1 MFIIYNERIKI
+1 MLK
-12 VNSYTLQ
+12 
-19 DKVIFYFMYKIYL
+19 
-32 YHPIIYNRQIDYD
+32 
-45 EKTILACVF
+45 KTILACV
-54 LQLVLGTVFAQTVDS
+54 LLHLVVGTISPQKIDS
-69 THIKN
+69 IDIKS
-74 MHAYYKKHFSDPTDP
+74 MRAYYKQYFNDPTDP

-97 LLDMAIRCND
+97 LFDMAIRCND
-107 TVMSKIA
+107 TVMAKIA
-114 LGAKLDYYYYGQ
+114 LGAKVDYYYYGQ

-132 SVIAGVNRLKRFAR
+132 SIIAGVNRLKQYAR

-180 KMLQEAKKE
+180 KMLQEAKGEK
-189 GKQESIAECYYAL
+189 KQGSIAECYYAL
-202 ANVYA
+202 ANVYT
-207 AKGLMKKS
+207 AKGLVKKS
-215 QEFMLKEIDIFENT
+215 QEFMLKEIDIFENAN
-229 DVVRYN
+229 VFRYN

-247 IDLGEEE
+247 IDLGEAE

-262 ALKAVKSPYH
+262 ALKTSRSTYH
-272 AVTANLVY
+272 EVTAKLVY
-280 VSLYLAQGDTVAARQ
+280 VSLYLAQGDTAAARK
-295 ALEKCRQMYAD
+295 ALEECRQMYMG
-306 EPSLK
+306 EPSMK
-311 RHIHYLYDVEIDYDW
+311 RHIHYLYDVEIDYNW
-326 KVGNYQK
+326 RVGNYNK
-333 ALNVLDERETELKR
+333 ALSVLDERETELRK
-347 KNNLATLMQLRKT
+347 KNNLTTLMALRKT

-391 NEEVATGEFATML
+391 NEEITTSEFATML
-404 NLQQLTAEKGRLEKI
+404 NLQQLNAEKVRLEKI
-419 SQEKQLQNT
+419 SQKKQLQNT
-428 RIILFSVIGILCVV
+428 RTILFSVLGLLCIVV
-442 IVFLWQQRK
+442 IFLWQQRK
-451 LNAKLEKSRDKL
+451 LNAKLHRAKNKL
-463 DEKNR
+463 DEQNR
-468 ILIEAKE
+468 TLIKAEE

-512 SGVLVDMLDDKED
+512 SGVLVDMLDEKED

-566 NACCQASIDAAGTL
+566 NACCQASIDAAGAS
-580 FSPDTKLIFKPACD
+580 FDPGVRLIFEPACD
-594 ELIINSNYNYIVQ
+594 ELIINSNYSYIVQ
-607 VLDNLLSNASKFTHE
+607 VLDNLLGNASKFTHE
-622 GSVTLAYEVKKETNQ
+622 GSVTLAYEVKKEENQ

-647 GIPIDEQEHVFERF
+647 GIPVEEQERVFERF

-684 LGGFLIIDREYTQG
+684 LGGYLRIDKGYTQG
-698 TRFIF
+698 TRVIF

>member
-1 MFIIYNERIKI
+1 MLK
-12 VNSYTLQ
+12 
-19 DKVIFYFMYKIYL
+19 
-32 YHPIIYNRQIDYD
+32 
-45 EKTILACVF
+45 KTILACV
-54 LQLVLGTVFAQTVDS
+54 LLHLVVGTISPQKIDS
-69 THIKN
+69 IDIKS
-74 MHAYYKKHFSDPTDP
+74 MRAYYKQYFNDPTDP

-97 LLDMAIRCND
+97 LFDMAIRCND
-107 TVMSKIA
+107 TVMAKIA
-114 LGAKLDYYYYGQ
+114 LGAKVDYYYYGQ

-132 SVIAGVNRLKRFAR
+132 SIIAGVNRLKQYAR

-180 KMLQEAKKE
+180 KMLQEAKGEK
-189 GKQESIAECYYAL
+189 KQGSIAECYYAL
-202 ANVYA
+202 ANVYT
-207 AKGLMKKS
+207 AKGLVKKS
-215 QEFMLKEIDIFENT
+215 QEFMLKEIDIFENAN
-229 DVVRYN
+229 VFRYN

-247 IDLGEEE
+247 IDLGEAE

-262 ALKAVKSPYH
+262 ALKTSRSTYH
-272 AVTANLVY
+272 EVTAKLVY
-280 VSLYLAQGDTVAARQ
+280 VSLYLAQGDTAAARK
-295 ALEKCRQMYAD
+295 ALEECRQMYMG
-306 EPSLK
+306 EPSMK
-311 RHIHYLYDVEIDYDW
+311 RHIHYLYDVEIDYNW
-326 KVGNYQK
+326 RVGNYNK
-333 ALNVLDERETELKR
+333 ALSVLDERETELRK
-347 KNNLATLMQLRKT
+347 KNNLTTLMALRKT

-391 NEEVATGEFATML
+391 NEEITTSEFATML
-404 NLQQLTAEKGRLEKI
+404 NLQQLNAEKVRLEKTT
-419 SQEKQLQNT
+419 QKKQLQNT
-428 RIILFSVIGILCVV
+428 RTILFSVLGLLCIVV
-442 IVFLWQQRK
+442 IFLWQQRK
-451 LNAKLEKSRDKL
+451 LNAKLHRAKNKL
-463 DEKNR
+463 DEQNR
-468 ILIEAKE
+468 TLIKAEE

-512 SGVLVDMLDDKED
+512 SGVLVDMLDEKED

-566 NACCQASIDAAGTL
+566 NACCQASIDAAGAS
-580 FSPDTKLIFKPACD
+580 FDPGVKLIFEPACD
-594 ELIINSNYNYIVQ
+594 ELIINSNYSYIVQ
-607 VLDNLLSNASKFTHE
+607 VLDNLLGNASKFTHE
-622 GSVTLAYEVKKETNQ
+622 GSVTLAYEVKKEENQ

-647 GIPIDEQEHVFERF
+647 GIPVEEQERVFERF

-684 LGGFLIIDREYTQG
+684 LGGYLRIDKGYTQG
-698 TRFIF
+698 TRVIF

>member
-1 MFIIYNERIKI
+1 MLK
-12 VNSYTLQ
+12 
-19 DKVIFYFMYKIYL
+19 
-32 YHPIIYNRQIDYD
+32 
-45 EKTILACVF
+45 KTILACV
-54 LQLVLGTVFAQTVDS
+54 LLHLVVGTISPQKIDS
-69 THIKN
+69 IDIKS
-74 MHAYYKKHFSDPTDP
+74 MRAYYKRYFNDPTDP

-97 LLDMAIRCND
+97 LFDMAIRCND
-107 TVMSKIA
+107 TVMAKIA
-114 LGAKLDYYYYGQ
+114 LGAKVDYYYYGQ

-132 SVIAGVNRLKRFAR
+132 SIIAGVNRLKQYAR

-180 KMLQEAKKE
+180 KMLQEAKGEK
-189 GKQESIAECYYAL
+189 KQGSIAECYYAL
-202 ANVYA
+202 ANVYT
-207 AKGLMKKS
+207 AKGLVKKS
-215 QEFMLKEIDIFENT
+215 QEFMLKEIDIFENAN
-229 DVVRYN
+229 VFRYN

-247 IDLGEEE
+247 IDLGEAE

-262 ALKAVKSPYH
+262 ALKTSKSTYH
-272 AVTANLVY
+272 EVTAKLVY
-280 VSLYLAQGDTVAARQ
+280 VSLYLAQGDTAAARK
-295 ALEKCRQMYAD
+295 ALEECRRMYME
-306 EPSLK
+306 EPSMK
-311 RHIHYLYDVEIDYDW
+311 RHIHYLYDVEIDYNW
-326 KVGNYQK
+326 RVGNYNK
-333 ALNVLDERETELKR
+333 ALSVLDERETELRK
-347 KNNLATLMQLRKT
+347 KNNLTTLMALRKT

-391 NEEVATGEFATML
+391 NEEITTSEFATML
-404 NLQQLTAEKGRLEKI
+404 NLQQLNAEKVRLEKT
-419 SQEKQLQNT
+419 SQKKQLQNT
-428 RIILFSVIGILCVV
+428 RTILFSVLGLLCIVV
-442 IVFLWQQRK
+442 IFLWQQRK
-451 LNAKLEKSRDKL
+451 LNAKLHRAKNKL
-463 DEKNR
+463 DEQNR
-468 ILIEAKE
+468 TLIKAEE

-512 SGVLVDMLDDKED
+512 SGVLVDMLDEKED

-566 NACCQASIDAAGTL
+566 NACCQASIDAAGAS
-580 FSPDTKLIFKPACD
+580 FDPGVKLIFEPACD

-607 VLDNLLSNASKFTHE
+607 VLDNLLGNASKFTHE
-622 GSVTLAYEVKKETNQ
+622 GSVTLAYEVKKEENQ

-647 GIPIDEQEHVFERF
+647 GIPVEEQERVFERF

-684 LGGFLIIDREYTQG
+684 LGGYLRIDKGYTQG
-698 TRFIF
+698 TRVIF

>member
-1 MFIIYNERIKI
+1 MLK
-12 VNSYTLQ
+12 
-19 DKVIFYFMYKIYL
+19 
-32 YHPIIYNRQIDYD
+32 
-45 EKTILACVF
+45 KTILACV
-54 LQLVLGTVFAQTVDS
+54 LLHLVVGTISPQKIDS
-69 THIKN
+69 TDIKS
-74 MHAYYKKHFSDPTDP
+74 MRAYYKQYFNDPTDP
-89 IVLTASDT
+89 IVLAASDT
-97 LLDMAIRCND
+97 LFDMAIRCND
-107 TVMSKIA
+107 TVMAKIA
-114 LGAKLDYYYYGQ
+114 LGAKVDYYYYGQ

-132 SVIAGVNRLKRFAR
+132 SIIAGVNRLKQYAR

-160 RLVNYYIIQGEY
+160 RLVNYYITQGEY

-180 KMLQEAKKE
+180 KMLQEAKGEK
-189 GKQESIAECYYAL
+189 KQGSIAECYYAL

-207 AKGLMKKS
+207 AKGLVEKS
-215 QEFMLKEIDIFENT
+215 QEFMLKEIDIFEN
-229 DVVRYN
+229 VNVFRYN

-247 IDLGEEE
+247 IDLGEAE

-262 ALKAVKSPYH
+262 ALKTSKSPYH
-272 AVTANLVY
+272 EVTAKLVY
-280 VSLYLAQGDTVAARQ
+280 VSLYLAQGDTAAARK
-295 ALEKCRQMYAD
+295 ALEECRRMYME
-306 EPSLK
+306 EPSMK
-311 RHIHYLYDVEIDYDW
+311 RHIHYLYDVEIDYNCR
-326 KVGNYQK
+326 VGNYNK
-333 ALNVLDERETELKR
+333 ALSVLDERETELRK
-347 KNNLATLMQLRKT
+347 KNNLTTLMALRKT
-360 KADILWDMNRKEEAA
+360 KADILWDMDRKEEAA

-391 NEEVATGEFATML
+391 NEEITTSEFATML
-404 NLQQLTAEKGRLEKI
+404 NLQQLNAEKVRLEKI
-419 SQEKQLQNT
+419 SQKKQLQNT
-428 RIILFSVIGILCVV
+428 RTILFSVLGLLCIVV
-442 IVFLWQQRK
+442 IFLWQQRK
-451 LNAKLEKSRDKL
+451 LNAKLHLAKNKL
-463 DEKNR
+463 DEQNR
-468 ILIEAKE
+468 TLIKAEE

-512 SGVLVDMLDDKED
+512 SGVLVDMLDEKED

-566 NACCQASIDAAGTL
+566 NACCQASIDAAGAS
-580 FSPDTKLIFKPACD
+580 FDPGVRLIFEPACD

-607 VLDNLLSNASKFTHE
+607 VLDNLLGNASKFTHE
-622 GSVTLAYEVKKETNQ
+622 GSVTLAYEVKKEENQ

-647 GIPIDEQEHVFERF
+647 GIPVEEQERVFERF

-684 LGGFLIIDREYTQG
+684 LGGYLMIDKGYTQG
-698 TRFIF
+698 TRVIF

>member
-1 MFIIYNERIKI
+1 MLK
-12 VNSYTLQ
+12 
-19 DKVIFYFMYKIYL
+19 
-32 YHPIIYNRQIDYD
+32 
-45 EKTILACVF
+45 KTILACV
-54 LQLVLGTVFAQTVDS
+54 LLHLVVGTISPQKIDS
-69 THIKN
+69 IDIKS
-74 MHAYYKKHFSDPTDP
+74 MRAYYKQYFNDPTDP

-97 LLDMAIRCND
+97 LFDMAIRCND
-107 TVMSKIA
+107 TVMAKIA
-114 LGAKLDYYYYGQ
+114 LGAKVDYYYYGQ

-132 SVIAGVNRLKRFAR
+132 SIIAGVNRLKQYAR

-180 KMLQEAKKE
+180 KMLQEAKGEK
-189 GKQESIAECYYAL
+189 KQGSIAECYYAW
-202 ANVYA
+202 ANVYT
-207 AKGLMKKS
+207 AKGLVKKS
-215 QEFMLKEIDIFENT
+215 QEFMLKEIDIFENAN
-229 DVVRYN
+229 VFRYN

-247 IDLGEEE
+247 IDLGEAE

-262 ALKAVKSPYH
+262 ALKTSKSTYH
-272 AVTANLVY
+272 EVTAKLVY
-280 VSLYLAQGDTVAARQ
+280 VSLYLAQGDTAAARK
-295 ALEKCRQMYAD
+295 ALEECRQMYMG
-306 EPSLK
+306 EPSIK
-311 RHIHYLYDVEIDYDW
+311 RHIHYLYDVEIDYNW
-326 KVGNYQK
+326 RVGNYNK
-333 ALNVLDERETELKR
+333 ALSVLDERETELRK
-347 KNNLATLMQLRKT
+347 KNNLTTLMALRKT
-360 KADILWDMNRKEEAA
+360 KADILWDMDRKEEAA

-391 NEEVATGEFATML
+391 NEEITTSEFATML
-404 NLQQLTAEKGRLEKI
+404 NLQQLNAEKVRLEKI
-419 SQEKQLQNT
+419 SQKKQLQTT
-428 RIILFSVIGILCVV
+428 RTILFSVLGLLCIVV
-442 IVFLWQQRK
+442 IFLWQQRK
-451 LNAKLEKSRDKL
+451 LNAKLHRAKNKL
-463 DEKNR
+463 DEQNR
-468 ILIEAKE
+468 TLIKAEE

-512 SGVLVDMLDDKED
+512 SGVLVDMLDEKED

-566 NACCQASIDAAGTL
+566 NACCQASIDAAGAS
-580 FSPDTKLIFKPACD
+580 FDPGVKLIFEPACD

-607 VLDNLLSNASKFTHE
+607 VLDNLLGNASKFTHE
-622 GSVTLAYEVKKETNQ
+622 GSVTLAYEVKKEENQ

-647 GIPIDEQEHVFERF
+647 GIPVEEQERVFERF

-684 LGGFLIIDREYTQG
+684 LGGYLRIDKGYTQG
-698 TRFIF
+698 TRVIF

>member
-1 MFIIYNERIKI
+1 MLK
-12 VNSYTLQ
+12 
-19 DKVIFYFMYKIYL
+19 
-32 YHPIIYNRQIDYD
+32 
-45 EKTILACVF
+45 KTILACV
-54 LQLVLGTVFAQTVDS
+54 LLHLVVGTISPQKIDS
-69 THIKN
+69 IDIKS
-74 MHAYYKKHFSDPTDP
+74 MRAYYKQYFNDPTDP

-97 LLDMAIRCND
+97 LFDMAIRCND
-107 TVMSKIA
+107 TVMAKIA
-114 LGAKLDYYYYGQ
+114 LGAKVDYYYYGQ

-132 SVIAGVNRLKRFAR
+132 SIIAGVNRLKQYAR

-180 KMLQEAKKE
+180 KMLQEAKGEK
-189 GKQESIAECYYAL
+189 KQGSIAECYYAL
-202 ANVYA
+202 ANVYT
-207 AKGLMKKS
+207 AKGLVKKS
-215 QEFMLKEIDIFENT
+215 QEFMLKEIDIFENAN
-229 DVVRYN
+229 VFRYN

-247 IDLGEEE
+247 IDLGEAE

-262 ALKAVKSPYH
+262 ALKTSRSTYH
-272 AVTANLVY
+272 EVTAKLVY
-280 VSLYLAQGDTVAARQ
+280 VSLYLAQGDTAAARK
-295 ALEKCRQMYAD
+295 ALEECRQMYMG
-306 EPSLK
+306 EPSMK
-311 RHIHYLYDVEIDYDW
+311 RHIHYLYDVEIDYNW
-326 KVGNYQK
+326 RVGNYNK
-333 ALNVLDERETELKR
+333 ALSVLDERETELRK
-347 KNNLATLMQLRKT
+347 KNNLTTLMALRKT

-391 NEEVATGEFATML
+391 NEEITTSEFATML
-404 NLQQLTAEKGRLEKI
+404 NLQQVNAEKVRLEKT
-419 SQEKQLQNT
+419 SQKKQLQNT
-428 RIILFSVIGILCVV
+428 RTILFSVLGLLCIVV
-442 IVFLWQQRK
+442 IFLWQQRK
-451 LNAKLEKSRDKL
+451 LNAKLHRAKNKL
-463 DEKNR
+463 DEQNR
-468 ILIEAKE
+468 TLIKAEE

-512 SGVLVDMLDDKED
+512 SGVLVDMLDEKED

-566 NACCQASIDAAGTL
+566 NACCQASIDAAGAS
-580 FSPDTKLIFKPACD
+580 FDPGVRLIFEPACD

-607 VLDNLLSNASKFTHE
+607 VLDNLLGNASKFTHE
-622 GSVTLAYEVKKETNQ
+622 GSVTLAYEVKKEENQ

-647 GIPIDEQEHVFERF
+647 GIPVEEQERVFERF

-684 LGGFLIIDREYTQG
+684 LGGYLRIDKGYTQG
-698 TRFIF
+698 TRVIF

>member
-1 MFIIYNERIKI
+1 MMK
-12 VNSYTLQ
+12 
-19 DKVIFYFMYKIYL
+19 
-32 YHPIIYNRQIDYD
+32 
-45 EKTILACVF
+45 KTILACVF

-272 AVTANLVY
+272 EVTANLVY

-326 KVGNYQK
+326 KVGNFQK

-580 FSPDTKLIFKPACD
+580 FSPDTKLVFKPACD

-667 SQGAG
+667 S
-672 LGLSICRIVAER
+672 
-684 LGGFLIIDREYTQG
+684 
-698 TRFIF
+698 
-703 CVSM
+703 

>member
-1 MFIIYNERIKI
+1 MMK
-12 VNSYTLQ
+12 
-19 DKVIFYFMYKIYL
+19 
-32 YHPIIYNRQIDYD
+32 
-45 EKTILACVF
+45 KTILACVF

-215 QEFMLKEIDIFENT
+215 QEFKLKEIDIFENT

-272 AVTANLVY
+272 EVTANLVY

-326 KVGNYQK
+326 KVGNFQK

-580 FSPDTKLIFKPACD
+580 FSPDTKLVFKPACD

>member
-1 MFIIYNERIKI
+1 MLK
-12 VNSYTLQ
+12 
-19 DKVIFYFMYKIYL
+19 
-32 YHPIIYNRQIDYD
+32 
-45 EKTILACVF
+45 KTILACV
-54 LQLVLGTVFAQTVDS
+54 LLHLVVGTISPQKIDS
-69 THIKN
+69 IDIKS
-74 MHAYYKKHFSDPTDP
+74 MRAYYKQYFNDPTDP

-97 LLDMAIRCND
+97 LFDMAIRCND
-107 TVMSKIA
+107 TVMAKIA
-114 LGAKLDYYYYGQ
+114 LGAKVDYYYYGQ

-132 SVIAGVNRLKRFAR
+132 SIIAGVNRLKQYAR

-180 KMLQEAKKE
+180 KMLQEAKGEK
-189 GKQESIAECYYAL
+189 KQGSIAECYYAL
-202 ANVYA
+202 ANVYT
-207 AKGLMKKS
+207 AKGLVKKS
-215 QEFMLKEIDIFENT
+215 QEFMLKEIDIFENAN
-229 DVVRYN
+229 VFRYN

-247 IDLGEEE
+247 IDLGEAE

-262 ALKAVKSPYH
+262 ALKTSRSTYH
-272 AVTANLVY
+272 EVTAKLVY
-280 VSLYLAQGDTVAARQ
+280 VSLYLAQGDTAAARK
-295 ALEKCRQMYAD
+295 ALEECRQMYMG
-306 EPSLK
+306 EPSMK
-311 RHIHYLYDVEIDYDW
+311 RHIHYLYDVEIDYNW
-326 KVGNYQK
+326 RVGNYNK
-333 ALNVLDERETELKR
+333 ALSVLDERETELRK
-347 KNNLATLMQLRKT
+347 KNNLTTLMALRKT
-360 KADILWDMNRKEEAA
+360 KADILWDMDRKEEAA

-391 NEEVATGEFATML
+391 NEEITTSEFATML
-404 NLQQLTAEKGRLEKI
+404 NLQQLNAEKVRLEKI
-419 SQEKQLQNT
+419 SQKKQLQNT
-428 RIILFSVIGILCVV
+428 RTILFSVLGLLCIVV
-442 IVFLWQQRK
+442 IFLWQQRK
-451 LNAKLEKSRDKL
+451 LNAKLHRAKNKL
-463 DEKNR
+463 DEQNR
-468 ILIEAKE
+468 TLIKAEE

-512 SGVLVDMLDDKED
+512 SGVLVDMLDEKED

-566 NACCQASIDAAGTL
+566 NACCQASIDAAGAS
-580 FSPDTKLIFKPACD
+580 FDPGVKLIFEPACD
-594 ELIINSNYNYIVQ
+594 ELIINSNYSYIVQ
-607 VLDNLLSNASKFTHE
+607 VLDNLLGNASKFTHV
-622 GSVTLAYEVKKETNQ
+622 GSVTLTYEVKKEDNQ

-647 GIPIDEQEHVFERF
+647 GIPVEEQERVFERF

-684 LGGFLIIDREYTQG
+684 LGGYLRIDKGYTQG
-698 TRFIF
+698 TRVIF

>member
-1 MFIIYNERIKI
+1 MLK
-12 VNSYTLQ
+12 
-19 DKVIFYFMYKIYL
+19 
-32 YHPIIYNRQIDYD
+32 
-45 EKTILACVF
+45 KTILACV
-54 LQLVLGTVFAQTVDS
+54 LLHLVVGTISPQKIDS
-69 THIKN
+69 IDIKS
-74 MHAYYKKHFSDPTDP
+74 MRAYYKQYFNDPTDP

-97 LLDMAIRCND
+97 LFDMAIRCND
-107 TVMSKIA
+107 TVMAKIA
-114 LGAKLDYYYYGQ
+114 LGAKVDYYYYGQ

-132 SVIAGVNRLKRFAR
+132 SIIAGVNRLKQYAR

-180 KMLQEAKKE
+180 KMLQEAKGEK
-189 GKQESIAECYYAL
+189 KQGSIAECYYAL
-202 ANVYA
+202 ANVYT
-207 AKGLMKKS
+207 AKGLVKKS
-215 QEFMLKEIDIFENT
+215 QEFMLKEIDIFENAN
-229 DVVRYN
+229 VFRYN

-247 IDLGEEE
+247 IDLGEAE

-262 ALKAVKSPYH
+262 ALKTSRSTYH
-272 AVTANLVY
+272 EVTAKLVY
-280 VSLYLAQGDTVAARQ
+280 VSLYLAQGDTAAARK
-295 ALEKCRQMYAD
+295 ALEECRQMYMG
-306 EPSLK
+306 EPSMK
-311 RHIHYLYDVEIDYDW
+311 RHIHYLYDVEIDYNW
-326 KVGNYQK
+326 RVGNYNK
-333 ALNVLDERETELKR
+333 ALSVLDERETELRK
-347 KNNLATLMQLRKT
+347 KNNLTTLMALRKT

-391 NEEVATGEFATML
+391 NEEITTSEFATML
-404 NLQQLTAEKGRLEKI
+404 NLQQLNAEKVRLEKI
-419 SQEKQLQNT
+419 SQKKQLQNT
-428 RIILFSVIGILCVV
+428 RTILFSVLGLLCIVV
-442 IVFLWQQRK
+442 IFLWQQRK
-451 LNAKLEKSRDKL
+451 LNAKLHRAKNKL
-463 DEKNR
+463 DEQNR
-468 ILIEAKE
+468 TLIKAEE

-512 SGVLVDMLDDKED
+512 SGVLVDMLDEKED

-566 NACCQASIDAAGTL
+566 NACCQASIDAAGAS
-580 FSPDTKLIFKPACD
+580 FDPGVKLIFEPACD
-594 ELIINSNYNYIVQ
+594 ELIINSNYSYIVQ
-607 VLDNLLSNASKFTHE
+607 VLDNLLGNASKFTHV
-622 GSVTLAYEVKKETNQ
+622 GSVTLTYEVKKEDNQ

-647 GIPIDEQEHVFERF
+647 GIPVEEQERVFERF

-672 LGLSICRIVAER
+672 LGLSICRFVAER
-684 LGGFLIIDREYTQG
+684 LGGYLRIDKGYTQG
-698 TRFIF
+698 TRVIF

>member
-1 MFIIYNERIKI
+1 MLK
-12 VNSYTLQ
+12 
-19 DKVIFYFMYKIYL
+19 
-32 YHPIIYNRQIDYD
+32 
-45 EKTILACVF
+45 KTILACV
-54 LQLVLGTVFAQTVDS
+54 LLHLVVGTISPQKIDS
-69 THIKN
+69 IDIKS
-74 MHAYYKKHFSDPTDP
+74 MRAYYKQYFNDPTDP

-97 LLDMAIRCND
+97 LFDMAIRCND
-107 TVMSKIA
+107 TVMAKIA
-114 LGAKLDYYYYGQ
+114 LGAKVDYYYYGQ

-132 SVIAGVNRLKRFAR
+132 SIIAGVNRLKQYAR
-146 SVGNAELYYWAWAA
+146 SAGNAELYYWAWAA

-180 KMLQEAKKE
+180 KMLQEAKGEK
-189 GKQESIAECYYAL
+189 KQGSIAECYYAL
-202 ANVYA
+202 ANVYT
-207 AKGLMKKS
+207 AKGLVKKS
-215 QEFMLKEIDIFENT
+215 QEFMLKEIDIFENAN
-229 DVVRYN
+229 VFRYN

-247 IDLGEEE
+247 IDLGEAE

-262 ALKAVKSPYH
+262 ALKTSKSTYH
-272 AVTANLVY
+272 EVTAKLVY
-280 VSLYLAQGDTVAARQ
+280 VSLYLAQGDTAAARK
-295 ALEKCRQMYAD
+295 ALEECRQMYMG
-306 EPSLK
+306 EPSMK
-311 RHIHYLYDVEIDYDW
+311 RHIHYLYDVEIDYNW
-326 KVGNYQK
+326 RVGNYNK
-333 ALNVLDERETELKR
+333 ALSVLDERETELRK
-347 KNNLATLMQLRKT
+347 KNNLTTLMALRKT

-391 NEEVATGEFATML
+391 NEEITTSEFATML
-404 NLQQLTAEKGRLEKI
+404 NLQQLNAEKVRLEKT
-419 SQEKQLQNT
+419 SQKKQLQNT
-428 RIILFSVIGILCVV
+428 RTILFSVLGLLCIVV
-442 IVFLWQQRK
+442 IFLWQQRK
-451 LNAKLEKSRDKL
+451 LNAKLHRAKNKL
-463 DEKNR
+463 DEQNR
-468 ILIEAKE
+468 TLIKAEE
-475 ELRKAKEVAEQSNWL
+475 ELRKAKEAAEQSNWL

-512 SGVLVDMLDDKED
+512 SGVLVDMLDEKED

-566 NACCQASIDAAGTL
+566 NACCQASIDAAGAS
-580 FSPDTKLIFKPACD
+580 FDPGVRLIFEPACD

-607 VLDNLLSNASKFTHE
+607 VLDNLLGNASKFTHE
-622 GSVTLAYEVKKETNQ
+622 GSVTLAYEVKKEENQ

-647 GIPIDEQEHVFERF
+647 GIPVEEQERVFERF

-684 LGGFLIIDREYTQG
+684 LGGYLRIDKGYTQG
-698 TRFIF
+698 TRVIF

>member
-1 MFIIYNERIKI
+1 MR
-12 VNSYTLQ
+12 
-19 DKVIFYFMYKIYL
+19 
-32 YHPIIYNRQIDYD
+32 
-45 EKTILACVF
+45 
-54 LQLVLGTVFAQTVDS
+54 
-69 THIKN
+69 
-74 MHAYYKKHFSDPTDP
+74 AYYKQYFNDPTDP

-97 LLDMAIRCND
+97 LFDMAIRCND
-107 TVMSKIA
+107 TVMAKIA
-114 LGAKLDYYYYGQ
+114 LGAKVDYYYYGQ

-132 SVIAGVNRLKRFAR
+132 SIIAGVNRLKQYAR

-180 KMLQEAKKE
+180 KMLQEAKGEK
-189 GKQESIAECYYAL
+189 KQGSIAECYYAL
-202 ANVYA
+202 ANVYT
-207 AKGLMKKS
+207 AKGLVKKS
-215 QEFMLKEIDIFENT
+215 QEFMLKEIDIFENAN
-229 DVVRYN
+229 VFRYN

-247 IDLGEEE
+247 IDLGEAE

-262 ALKAVKSPYH
+262 ALKTSKSTYH
-272 AVTANLVY
+272 EVTAKLVY
-280 VSLYLAQGDTVAARQ
+280 VSLYLAQGDTAAARK
-295 ALEKCRQMYAD
+295 ALEECRQMYME
-306 EPSLK
+306 EPSMK
-311 RHIHYLYDVEIDYDW
+311 RHIHYLYDVEIDYNW
-326 KVGNYQK
+326 RVGDYNK
-333 ALNVLDERETELKR
+333 ALSVLDERETELRK
-347 KNNLATLMQLRKT
+347 KNNLTTLMALRKT

-391 NEEVATGEFATML
+391 NEEITTSEFATML
-404 NLQQLTAEKGRLEKI
+404 NLQQLNAEKVRLEKI
-419 SQEKQLQNT
+419 SQKKQLQNT
-428 RIILFSVIGILCVV
+428 RTILFSVLGLLCIVV
-442 IVFLWQQRK
+442 IFLWQQRK
-451 LNAKLEKSRDKL
+451 LNAKLHRAKNKL
-463 DEKNR
+463 DEQNR
-468 ILIEAKE
+468 TLIKAEE

-512 SGVLVDMLDDKED
+512 SGVLVDMLDEKED

-566 NACCQASIDAAGTL
+566 NACCQASIDAAGAS
-580 FSPDTKLIFKPACD
+580 FDPGVRLIFEPACD

-607 VLDNLLSNASKFTHE
+607 VLDNLLGNASKFTHE
-622 GSVTLAYEVKKETNQ
+622 GSVTLAYEVKKEENQ

-647 GIPIDEQEHVFERF
+647 GIPVEEQERVFERF

-684 LGGFLIIDREYTQG
+684 LGGYLRIDKGYTQG
-698 TRFIF
+698 TRVIF

>member
-1 MFIIYNERIKI
+1 MLK
-12 VNSYTLQ
+12 
-19 DKVIFYFMYKIYL
+19 
-32 YHPIIYNRQIDYD
+32 
-45 EKTILACVF
+45 KTILACVF

-272 AVTANLVY
+272 EVTANLVY

-326 KVGNYQK
+326 KVGNFQK

-580 FSPDTKLIFKPACD
+580 FSPDTKLVFKPACD

>member
-1 MFIIYNERIKI
+1 MLK
-12 VNSYTLQ
+12 
-19 DKVIFYFMYKIYL
+19 
-32 YHPIIYNRQIDYD
+32 
-45 EKTILACVF
+45 KTILACV
-54 LQLVLGTVFAQTVDS
+54 LLHLVVGTISPQKIDS
-69 THIKN
+69 IDIKS
-74 MHAYYKKHFSDPTDP
+74 MRAYYKRYFNDPTDP

-97 LLDMAIRCND
+97 LFDMAIRCND
-107 TVMSKIA
+107 TVMAKIA
-114 LGAKLDYYYYGQ
+114 LGAKVDYYYYGQ

-132 SVIAGVNRLKRFAR
+132 SIIAGVNRLKQYAR

-180 KMLQEAKKE
+180 KMLQEAKGEK
-189 GKQESIAECYYAL
+189 KQGSIAECYYAL

-207 AKGLMKKS
+207 AKGLVKKS
-215 QEFMLKEIDIFENT
+215 QEFMLKEIDIFENAN
-229 DVVRYN
+229 VFRYN

-247 IDLGEEE
+247 IDLGEAE

-262 ALKAVKSPYH
+262 ALKISKSPYH
-272 AVTANLVY
+272 EVTAKLVY
-280 VSLYLAQGDTVAARQ
+280 VSLYLAQGDTAAARK
-295 ALEKCRQMYAD
+295 ALEECRRMYME
-306 EPSLK
+306 EPSMK
-311 RHIHYLYDVEIDYDW
+311 RHIHYLYDVEIDYNW
-326 KVGNYQK
+326 RVGNYNK
-333 ALNVLDERETELKR
+333 ALSVLDERETELRK
-347 KNNLATLMQLRKT
+347 KNNLTTLTALRKT

-391 NEEVATGEFATML
+391 NEEITTSEFATML
-404 NLQQLTAEKGRLEKI
+404 NLQQLNAEKVRLEKI
-419 SQEKQLQNT
+419 SQKKRLQST
-428 RIILFSVIGILCVV
+428 RTILFFVLGILCIVV
-442 IVFLWQQRK
+442 IFLWQQRK
-451 LNAKLEKSRDKL
+451 LNAKLHRAKNKL
-463 DEKNR
+463 NEQNR
-468 ILIEAKE
+468 TLIKAEE

-512 SGVLVDMLDDKED
+512 SGVLVDMLDEKED

-566 NACCQASIDAAGTL
+566 NACCQASIDAAGAS
-580 FSPDTKLIFKPACD
+580 FDPGVKLIFEPACD

-607 VLDNLLSNASKFTHE
+607 VLDNLLGNASKFTHE
-622 GSVTLAYEVKKETNQ
+622 GSVTLAYEVKKEENQ

-647 GIPIDEQEHVFERF
+647 GIPVEEQERVFERF

-684 LGGFLIIDREYTQG
+684 LGGYLRIDKGYTQG
-698 TRFIF
+698 TRVIF

>member
-1 MFIIYNERIKI
+1 MLK
-12 VNSYTLQ
+12 
-19 DKVIFYFMYKIYL
+19 
-32 YHPIIYNRQIDYD
+32 
-45 EKTILACVF
+45 KTILACVLF
-54 LQLVLGTVFAQTVDS
+54 HLVVGTISPQKIDS
-69 THIKN
+69 IDIKS
-74 MHAYYKKHFSDPTDP
+74 MRAYYKQYFNDPTDP

-97 LLDMAIRCND
+97 LFDMAIRCND
-107 TVMSKIA
+107 TVMAKIA
-114 LGAKLDYYYYGQ
+114 LGAKVDYYYYGQ

-132 SVIAGVNRLKRFAR
+132 SIIAGVNRLKQYAR

-160 RLVNYYIIQGEY
+160 RLVNYYITQGEY

-180 KMLQEAKKE
+180 KMLQEAKGEK
-189 GKQESIAECYYAL
+189 KQGSIAECYYAL

-207 AKGLMKKS
+207 AKGLVKKS
-215 QEFMLKEIDIFENT
+215 QEFMLKEIDIFENAN
-229 DVVRYN
+229 VFRYN

-247 IDLGEEE
+247 IDLGEAE

-262 ALKAVKSPYH
+262 ALKTSKSTYH
-272 AVTANLVY
+272 EVTAKLVY
-280 VSLYLAQGDTVAARQ
+280 VSLYLAQGDTAAARK
-295 ALEKCRQMYAD
+295 ALEECRQMYME
-306 EPSLK
+306 EPSMK
-311 RHIHYLYDVEIDYDW
+311 RHIHYLYDVEIDYNW
-326 KVGNYQK
+326 RVGNYNK
-333 ALNVLDERETELKR
+333 ALSVLDERETELRK
-347 KNNLATLMQLRKT
+347 KNNLTTLMALRKT

-391 NEEVATGEFATML
+391 NEEITTSEFATML
-404 NLQQLTAEKGRLEKI
+404 NLQQLNAEKVRLEKI
-419 SQEKQLQNT
+419 SQKKQLQNT
-428 RIILFSVIGILCVV
+428 RTILFSVLGLLCIVV
-442 IVFLWQQRK
+442 IFLWQQRK
-451 LNAKLEKSRDKL
+451 LNAKLHRAKNKL
-463 DEKNR
+463 DEQNR
-468 ILIEAKE
+468 TLIKAEE

-512 SGVLVDMLDDKED
+512 SGVLVDMLDEKED

-566 NACCQASIDAAGTL
+566 NACCQASIDAAGAS
-580 FSPDTKLIFKPACD
+580 FDPGVRLIFEPACD

-607 VLDNLLSNASKFTHE
+607 VLDNLLGNASKFTHE
-622 GSVTLAYEVKKETNQ
+622 GSVTLAYEVKKEENQ

-647 GIPIDEQEHVFERF
+647 GIPVEEQERVFERF

-684 LGGFLIIDREYTQG
+684 LGGYLRIDKGYTQG
-698 TRFIF
+698 TRVIF

>member
-1 MFIIYNERIKI
+1 MMK
-12 VNSYTLQ
+12 
-19 DKVIFYFMYKIYL
+19 
-32 YHPIIYNRQIDYD
+32 
-45 EKTILACVF
+45 KTILACVF

-235 ISCQYSDAAKIY
+235 IYCQYSDAAKIY

-272 AVTANLVY
+272 EVTANLVY

-326 KVGNYQK
+326 KVGNFQK

-442 IVFLWQQRK
+442 VVFLWQQRK

>member
-1 MFIIYNERIKI
+1 MLK
-12 VNSYTLQ
+12 
-19 DKVIFYFMYKIYL
+19 
-32 YHPIIYNRQIDYD
+32 
-45 EKTILACVF
+45 KTILACV
-54 LQLVLGTVFAQTVDS
+54 LLHLVVGTISPQKIDS
-69 THIKN
+69 IDIKS
-74 MHAYYKKHFSDPTDP
+74 MRAYYKQYFNDPTDP

-97 LLDMAIRCND
+97 LFDMAIRCND
-107 TVMSKIA
+107 TVMAKIA
-114 LGAKLDYYYYGQ
+114 LGAKVDYYYYGQ

-132 SVIAGVNRLKRFAR
+132 SIIAGVNRLKQYAR

-180 KMLQEAKKE
+180 KMLQEAKGEK
-189 GKQESIAECYYAL
+189 KQGSIAECYYAL
-202 ANVYA
+202 ANVYT
-207 AKGLMKKS
+207 AKGLVKKS
-215 QEFMLKEIDIFENT
+215 QEFMLKEIDIFENAN
-229 DVVRYN
+229 VFRYN

-247 IDLGEEE
+247 IDLGEAE

-262 ALKAVKSPYH
+262 ALKTSRSTYH
-272 AVTANLVY
+272 EVTAKLVY
-280 VSLYLAQGDTVAARQ
+280 VSLYLAQGDTAAARK
-295 ALEKCRQMYAD
+295 ALEECRQMYMG
-306 EPSLK
+306 EPSMK
-311 RHIHYLYDVEIDYDW
+311 RHIHYLYDVEIDYNW
-326 KVGNYQK
+326 RVGNYNK
-333 ALNVLDERETELKR
+333 ALSVLDERETELRK
-347 KNNLATLMQLRKT
+347 KNNLTTLMALRKT

-391 NEEVATGEFATML
+391 NEEITTSEFATML
-404 NLQQLTAEKGRLEKI
+404 NLQQLNAEKVRLEKI
-419 SQEKQLQNT
+419 SQKKQLQNT
-428 RIILFSVIGILCVV
+428 RTILFSVLGLLCIVV
-442 IVFLWQQRK
+442 IFLWQQRK
-451 LNAKLEKSRDKL
+451 LNAKLHRAKNKL
-463 DEKNR
+463 DEQNR
-468 ILIEAKE
+468 TLIKAEE
-475 ELRKAKEVAEQSNWL
+475 ELRKAKEVAEQNNWL

-512 SGVLVDMLDDKED
+512 SGVLVDMLDEKED

-566 NACCQASIDAAGTL
+566 NACCQASIDAAGAS
-580 FSPDTKLIFKPACD
+580 FDPGVKLIFEPACD
-594 ELIINSNYNYIVQ
+594 ELIINSNYSYIVQ
-607 VLDNLLSNASKFTHE
+607 VLDNLLGNASKFTHV
-622 GSVTLAYEVKKETNQ
+622 GSVTLTYEVKKEDNQ

-647 GIPIDEQEHVFERF
+647 GIPVEEQERVFERF

-684 LGGFLIIDREYTQG
+684 LGGYLRIDKGYTQG
-698 TRFIF
+698 TRVIF